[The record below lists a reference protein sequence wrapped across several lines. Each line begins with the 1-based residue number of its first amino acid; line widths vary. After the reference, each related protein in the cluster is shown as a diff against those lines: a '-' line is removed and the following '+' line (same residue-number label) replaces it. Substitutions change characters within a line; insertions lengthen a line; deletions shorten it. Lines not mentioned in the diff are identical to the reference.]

1 MNPEKRTGE
10 NGINHLMR
18 KIPWKTCSY
27 HRDSRETESRR
38 ASSSYSFPKRHKIG
52 WLYMGVDDRVNQT
65 RYQWP
70 GSPKV
75 DESIVFQGLLYP
87 DGTPYSEDEIKLLLN
102 EAGKS

>member
-1 MNPEKRTGE
+1 
-10 NGINHLMR
+10 
-18 KIPWKTCSY
+18 
-27 HRDSRETESRR
+27 
-38 ASSSYSFPKRHKIG
+38 
-52 WLYMGVDDRVNQT
+52 MGVDDRVNQT